1 MHHRQPET
9 KEKRS
14 ILVGKPA
21 GNDIPTLECVVAS
34 LTLARELLMHHK
46 HLERGRARTRRG
58 CLTKSHLRHSTRC
71 SSVLGERLAH
81 TTVSFPTFEE
91 PATGTARGRRGVLS
105 HEVSPPTQRTV
116 LECIARTVRPCST
129 ASFEE
134 HATGTVREQ
143 REVVSRGLI
152 SDTALVLG
160 ETLRSCSTV
169 FPGEPTTG
177 TACERE
183 VISRVLTSNN
193 RPVLECLGRPCSKR
207 TTSRFG
213 RELE

>member
-1 MHHRQPET
+1 MCCCQPYTRERT
-9 KEKRS
+9 SHAPQTSGKRKSKNEKG
-14 ILVGKPA
+14 LP
-21 GNDIPTLECVVAS
+21 
-34 LTLARELLMHHK
+34 
-46 HLERGRARTRRG
+46 
-58 CLTKSHLRHSTRC
+58 
-71 SSVLGERLAH
+71 
-81 TTVSFPTFEE
+81 
-91 PATGTARGRRGVLS
+91 

-116 LECIARTVRPCST
+116 LECIVRTVRPSST
-129 ASFEE
+129 VSFEE
-134 HATGTVREQ
+134 PATGTVREQ

-193 RPVLECLGRPCSKR
+193 RPVLQCLGRPCSKR

-213 RELE
+213 RELERETENEVEKKG

>member
-1 MHHRQPET
+1 MCCCQPYT
-9 KEKRS
+9 
-14 ILVGKPA
+14 
-21 GNDIPTLECVVAS
+21 
-34 LTLARELLMHHK
+34 RERTSHAPQTMK